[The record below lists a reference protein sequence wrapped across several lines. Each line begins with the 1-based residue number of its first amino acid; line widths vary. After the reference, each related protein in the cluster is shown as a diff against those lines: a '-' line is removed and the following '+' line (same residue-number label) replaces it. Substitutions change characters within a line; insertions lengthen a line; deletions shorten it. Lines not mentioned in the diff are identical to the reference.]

1 MDFASVAFGFEW
13 PRLALWNATLRLRW
27 KTCGWPGRLC
37 WFALIVERVELAEDR
52 ARADADS
59 ARDDRGA
66 NDDIAFQPT
75 TSGEKG
81 PPHRFRQCGGRNY
94 AS

>member
-1 MDFASVAFGFEW
+1 MDFPSVAFGFEW
-13 PRLALWNATLRLRW
+13 PRLALWNASLRLRW

-37 WFALIVERVELAEDR
+37 WFALIVERVRLAEDR

-66 NDDIAFQPT
+66 NDVSTADLRRKRPATPFST
-75 TSGEKG
+75 VRREELRELS
-81 PPHRFRQCGGRNY
+81 
-94 AS
+94 